1 MKKMTI
7 FLAGT
12 NDNARNNRKTG
23 AVIVEPKVEACGDK

>member
-12 NDNARNNRKTG
+12 NDNARNRKTG